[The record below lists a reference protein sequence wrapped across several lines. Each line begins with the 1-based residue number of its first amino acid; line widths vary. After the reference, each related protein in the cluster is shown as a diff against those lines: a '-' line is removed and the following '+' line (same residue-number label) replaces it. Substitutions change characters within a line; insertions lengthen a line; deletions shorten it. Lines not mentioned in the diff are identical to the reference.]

1 MPALLIWMI
10 QVQSLM
16 WKCIWRFWR
25 MNKLYIFKAMLY
37 LFISVI
43 AISQL
48 LRHELLSVSC
58 SECCSKSSIAVCR
71 ALQTFLGFSVCIC
84 LLHILYYVCGCL
96 AGHLYRMEG
105 DPSSEVQSDP
115 PKFKDFGI
123 HWGALLAL
131 HLGFFIWGERWG
143 QGGTGVCCFTRV
155 GVGLGTQSSRL
166 PPSLC
171 LWKACYSLCML

>member
-16 WKCIWRFWR
+16 WKCIWWFWR
-25 MNKLYIFKAMLY
+25 MNKLYMFKAMLY
-37 LFISVI
+37 LFISVV

-105 DPSSEVQSDP
+105 DPSSSSS
-115 PKFKDFGI
+115 KT
-123 HWGALLAL
+123 
-131 HLGFFIWGERWG
+131 LGS
-143 QGGTGVCCFTRV
+143 TGVLCWHCIWVSLSEEKDGDRV
-155 GVGLGTQSSRL
+155 AQGCVA
-166 PPSLC
+166 SLE
-171 LWKACYSLCML
+171 WEWV